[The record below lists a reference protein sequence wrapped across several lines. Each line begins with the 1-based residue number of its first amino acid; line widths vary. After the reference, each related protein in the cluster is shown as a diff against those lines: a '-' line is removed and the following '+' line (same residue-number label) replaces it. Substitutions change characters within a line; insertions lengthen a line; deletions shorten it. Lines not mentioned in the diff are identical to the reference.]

1 MSCLAPPASALA
13 SSSAFG
19 SWSPS
24 TSAAASQLPASSSPH
39 GSSALIDGRIP
50 RSRGILSGS
59 SVACEA
65 SVARKSVSFGCDL
78 VVEGVEVF
86 GGGAIKVEPPV
97 ADEVVLVQESSV
109 GAEEAVLGEPT
120 GAIGRA
126 DVECLALGLRVRVV
140 TWR

>member
-13 SSSAFG
+13 CSSAFFG

-39 GSSALIDGRIP
+39 GSSALVDGRIS
-50 RSRGILSGS
+50 RSCGILSGS

-65 SVARKSVSFGCDL
+65 SVGRKSFSLGCDL

-86 GGGAIKVEPPV
+86 GGGAVKVEPPV

-120 GAIGRA
+120 GAIGCA
-126 DVECLALGLRVRVV
+126 DVERLALSLRVRVV
-140 TWR
+140 T

>member
-13 SSSAFG
+13 CSSAFFG

-39 GSSALIDGRIP
+39 GSSALVDGRIP
-50 RSRGILSGS
+50 RSCGILGGS

-65 SVARKSVSFGCDL
+65 SVRRKSFSFGCDL

-86 GGGAIKVEPPV
+86 GGGAVKVEPPV

-120 GAIGRA
+120 GAIGCA
-126 DVECLALGLRVRVV
+126 DVERLALSLRVRVV
-140 TWR
+140 T